1 MKILIAVPPAQ
12 YHDKELAQVMA
23 VFDQNKM
30 PYEFASREAGQAK
43 GTFGGRVYVQFS
55 FEDVILKK
63 EEEFDALAIM
73 GGNGAQAHFWNNADL
88 LELVKIFRIHK
99 KVIGGISTAP
109 VVMAR
114 AGILKKRPATVIK
127 GNPIRE
133 MMKMDVKYED
143 KPVVFLD
150 RLVTAREPGDA
161 KRFAELIVEY
171 LLGNPEFNG
180 PQVVPAPNKLGFD
193 I

>member
-23 VFDQNKM
+23 VFDQNKI
-30 PYEFASREAGQAK
+30 PYEFASREKGQAK
-43 GTFGGRVYVQFS
+43 GTFGGRVYVPLS
-55 FEDVILKK
+55 FEDVILTL
-63 EEEFDALAIM
+63 EDEFDALTIL
-73 GGNGAQAHFWNNADL
+73 GGHGAQAHFWNCQDL
-88 LELVKIFRIHK
+88 LELVKIFRIHR
-99 KVIGGISTAP
+99 KVIGAISTGP

-114 AGILKKRPATVIK
+114 AGILKKRPATGISGSSV
-127 GNPIRE
+127 RE
-133 MMKMDVKYED
+133 LLKMDVKFEN
-143 KPVVFLD
+143 KPFVFLD

>member
-1 MKILIAVPPAQ
+1 MKILIAVPPSQ

-23 VFDQNKM
+23 VYDQNKI
-30 PYEFASREAGQAK
+30 PYEFASREPCHAK
-43 GTFGGRVYVQFS
+43 GSFGGRVYVPLS
-55 FEDVILKK
+55 FEDVILTR
-63 EEEFDALAIM
+63 EEEFDALTIL
-73 GGNGAQAHFWNNADL
+73 GGHGAQAHFWNNPDL
-88 LELVKIFRIHK
+88 LELVKIFRIHR

-114 AGILKKRPATVIK
+114 AGILKKRPATVIP
-127 GNPIRE
+127 GNAIRE
-133 MMKMDVKYED
+133 MMKMDVKFED
-143 KPVVFLD
+143 KPFVFLD
-150 RLVTAREPGDA
+150 RLVTARDPAGA

-171 LLGNPEFNG
+171 LYGNPEFNG

>member
-1 MKILIAVPPAQ
+1 MKILIAVPPTS

-23 VFDQNKM
+23 VFDQNKI
-30 PYEFASREAGQAK
+30 PYELASREPCQAK
-43 GTFGGRVYVQFS
+43 GSFGGRVLVPLS
-55 FEDVILKK
+55 FEDVILTK
-63 EEEFDALAIM
+63 EEEYDALTIL
-73 GGNGAQAHFWNNADL
+73 GGHGGQAHFWNCADL

-109 VVMAR
+109 VVLAK
-114 AGILKKRPATVIK
+114 AGILKKRPATVIN
-127 GNPIRE
+127 GNAIRE
-133 MMKMDVKYED
+133 MLKMDVKFED

-150 RLVTAREPGDA
+150 RLVTARDPKDA

-171 LLGNPEFNG
+171 LYGNPEFNG

>member
-1 MKILIAVPPAQ
+1 MKILIAVPPTG
-12 YHDKELAQVMA
+12 YHDKELAQVLA
-23 VFDQNKM
+23 VYDLNKM
-30 PYEFASREAGQAK
+30 PYEFASREAGHAK
-43 GTFGGRVYVQFS
+43 GTFGGRVYVSLS

-63 EEEFDALAIM
+63 EEEFDALTVL
-73 GGNGAQAHFWNNADL
+73 GGHGAQAHLWNSVDL
-88 LELVKIFRIHK
+88 IELVKIFRIHK
-99 KVIGGISTAP
+99 KVIGGISTGP
-109 VVMAR
+109 VVLAR
-114 AGILKKRPATVIK
+114 AGILKKRPATVIA

-133 MMKMDVKYED
+133 MMKMDVKYEN

-150 RLVTAREPGDA
+150 RIVTARDPTDA